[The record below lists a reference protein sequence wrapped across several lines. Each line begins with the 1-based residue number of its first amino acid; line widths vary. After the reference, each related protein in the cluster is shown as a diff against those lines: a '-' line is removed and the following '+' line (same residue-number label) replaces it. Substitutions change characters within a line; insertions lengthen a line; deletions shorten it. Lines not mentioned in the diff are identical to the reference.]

1 MPAAVF
7 NTAYCQ
13 SPGRSSVQDIRNYLY
28 SKGLNYPIIELP
40 YYSPT
45 KTLTASKTTTPS
57 RTVTVIPVLPIDWS
71 SGIVPAK
78 FKPLKG
84 TICWGGMV
92 SGRSKVAVQFNI
104 DYINPIEVV
113 DGSCS
118 LGSKVKL
125 ADIVSYLQ
133 RYRDSNFTGIVLP

>member
-57 RTVTVIPVLPIDWS
+57 KTVTVIPVLPTDWN

-78 FKPLKG
+78 FKPVKG
-84 TICWGGMV
+84 TICWGV
-92 SGRSKVAVQFNI
+92 SVAGKSKVAVQFKI
-104 DYINPIEVV
+104 DYLYPIEIV
-113 DGSCS
+113 DGGCA
-118 LGSKVKL
+118 LKPNYKL
-125 ADIVSYLQ
+125 ADIVSYL
-133 RYRDSNFTGIVLP
+133 RRNKDSSFTGIVLP